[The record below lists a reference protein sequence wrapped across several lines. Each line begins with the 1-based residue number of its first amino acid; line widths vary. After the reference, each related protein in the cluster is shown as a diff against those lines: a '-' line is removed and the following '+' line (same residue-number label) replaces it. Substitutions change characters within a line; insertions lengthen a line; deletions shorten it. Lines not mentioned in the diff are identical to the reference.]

1 MNATTYTAR
10 IDAALDLI
18 GDADE
23 HWDGPA
29 LAACESATDALMADD
44 IKGALIFLDDAGVIV
59 GGPAVDESAYRSI
72 KAMLAADAALAEAVA
87 DFDACDDDDDEE
99 IAAARNAVLD
109 AARDATPAA
118 CAKAHAHLGWA
129 GLLY

>member
-1 MNATTYTAR
+1 MNATTYATR
-10 IDAALDLI
+10 IDATLDLI

-44 IKGALIFLDDAGVIV
+44 LKGALSFLDDAAVVV
-59 GGPAVDESAYRSI
+59 GGPAVDETAYRSI
-72 KAMLAADAALAEAVA
+72 KSMLDADAALAEAVVN
-87 DFDACDDDDDEE
+87 FDACDDDDDEE
-99 IAAARNAVLD
+99 IATARNAVLD
-109 AARDATPAA
+109 AAANATPAA